1 MAARRVSGC
10 APGNGGGTAM
20 TRRIIKVAG
29 MTGMNRKQVKLTN
42 GVANCLVRKH
52 GMCLDCAIKF
62 SVGFVWGQDRPEH
75 NPMQIGPLCSAAC
88 SDSLVEF
95 FEETLGS
102 KGEEVTDPDELA
114 RLIPVPID
122 QNPCAHWRSP
132 MDMMRQG

>member
-1 MAARRVSGC
+1 
-10 APGNGGGTAM
+10 M